1 MSLSRA
7 GRRPA
12 KESRALG
19 FMPALM
25 VCTALGACS
34 TAAPSADPNSWYT
47 VVKGQGYAS
56 IVAGVG
62 AGTTVEIEDD
72 GLEAQRPPRR
82 RPQTHPDDP
91 TEPFSPNYG
100 AVPAAVD
107 AEPLPAPA

>member
-7 GRRPA
+7 GSRPA
-12 KESRALG
+12 KVSRALG
-19 FMPALM
+19 SMSAFVM
-25 VCTALGACS
+25 CIALGACS

-47 VVKGQGYAS
+47 VVEGQGYAS

-72 GLEAQRPPRR
+72 GLAVQRPPRR
-82 RPQTHPDDP
+82 SSQPAADDP

-100 AVPAAVD
+100 SVPAAVE
-107 AEPLPAPA
+107 AAPLPAPA